1 MIVIAVNILFMC
13 SYSDRQKLC
22 IDNNNNN
29 NNTTNNN
36 DDNNNYPV
44 LLPNAANIEI

>member
-13 SYSDRQKLC
+13 SYSDGQKLC

-29 NNTTNNN
+29 NNK
-36 DDNNNYPV
+36 YYYY
-44 LLPNAANIEI
+44 